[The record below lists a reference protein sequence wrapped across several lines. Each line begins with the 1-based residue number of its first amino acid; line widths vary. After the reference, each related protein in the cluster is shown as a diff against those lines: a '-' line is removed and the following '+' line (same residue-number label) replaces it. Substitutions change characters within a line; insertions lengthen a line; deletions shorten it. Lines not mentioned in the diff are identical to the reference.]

1 MTQTT
6 TLICPKCQGAMRTYE
21 RSGIAIDQCTECRGI
36 FLDRGELERLMD
48 AEMAVGGDARSGG
61 YAGDPGRDTRGR
73 EYGGERDDEHA
84 RHDRDDR
91 DDQDD
96 SWRRR
101 DVRDSRGRPIGG
113 ERRRESRFGSLFD
126 LFGGD

>member
-1 MTQTT
+1 MTETA
-6 TLICPKCQGAMRTYE
+6 TLICPKCQGAMRSYE
-21 RSGIAIDQCTECRGI
+21 RGGIVIDQCVDCRGI

-48 AEMAVGGDARSGG
+48 VEMAVGGDATSGR

-73 EYGGERDDEHA
+73 EYGRERDDEHD

-91 DDQDD
+91 ADRDDDWQ
-96 SWRRR
+96 RR

-126 LFGGD
+126 IFGGD